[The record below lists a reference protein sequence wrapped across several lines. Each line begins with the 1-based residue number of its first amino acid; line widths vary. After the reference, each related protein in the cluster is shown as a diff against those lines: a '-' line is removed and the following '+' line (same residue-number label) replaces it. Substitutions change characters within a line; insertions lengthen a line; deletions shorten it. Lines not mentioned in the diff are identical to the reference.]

1 MEGTLLSLR
10 TLNRKVKMD
19 YLHQD
24 GDVCELLFNG
34 RRAQHACRLF
44 LDVLRKKKGLTR
56 AEFHRFTMDLGAGR
70 VEAGFR
76 YSKVRFYMQVR
87 RTLLTLG
94 LVGIESRPADSGA
107 GELEPEMCRR
117 RGVIDKY
124 VAVWQPISKRPPDGL
139 NLVRLTWI
147 LCDRWNWKFFERSQE
162 RVV

>member
-1 MEGTLLSLR
+1 
-10 TLNRKVKMD
+10 MD
-19 YLHQD
+19 LFHQN

-44 LDVLRKKKGLTR
+44 LEVLRKRKGLTR
-56 AEFHRFTMDLGAGR
+56 ADFHRFTVDLAAGR

-76 YSKVRFYMQVR
+76 YGKVRFYMQVR

-94 LVGIESRPADSGA
+94 LLGIESRPADSGA
-107 GELEPEMCRR
+107 GELEPEMHRR

-139 NLVRLTWI
+139 NLVRLTWV
-147 LCDRWNWKFFERSQE
+147 LCDRWNQEFFDK
-162 RVV
+162 